1 MAADVTSFVPETPA
15 VCVTSGVDVPDA
27 VTVVR
32 ADGTC
37 VVSVGVVVAK
47 VDDPGC
53 SVVCVLGAALVTVPV
68 AVTGLFAV
76 NTTDDVNGAISVRM
90 PVTVGTFASVIG
102 LLAWIAGVT
111 IPPVETVTD
120 VVVVPDKVDAAVTT
134 AVPVRLLFVAVSSA
148 VAAVLV
154 TTAVTVGTGVADAI
168 ATGVLSGST
177 LLSVADKVAAA
188 VSTAE
193 IASPTLPI
201 AAVAGVPVGCS
212 VIVNAGVGVSI
223 EFALGVGPGV
233 AAVGR
238 AAVTVPVTA
247 LVLLAT
253 VGRLIDDVLEVLA
266 APVNAGVTLMPWA
279 DVIKPVSVTG

>member
-1 MAADVTSFVPETPA
+1 VTSFVPETPV
-15 VCVTSGVDVPDA
+15 VCVTSGVDAPGVVTA
-27 VTVVR
+27 VRTDK
-32 ADGTC
+32 ACT
-37 VVSVGVVVAK
+37 VSVGVVVAK
-47 VDDPGC
+47 VDNPGC
-53 SVVCVLGAALVTVPV
+53 SVVCVLGAALVTVLV

-76 NTTDDVNGAISVRM
+76 NTLDDVNGAISVMMAVAVRIF
-90 PVTVGTFASVIG
+90 TAVIV
-102 LLAWIAGVT
+102 LPAWIAGVT

-120 VVVVPDKVDAAVTT
+120 VIVVPDKVDATVTT

-148 VAAVLV
+148 VVVVLV
-154 TTAVTVGTGVADAI
+154 TTAVTVGTGVTGVI

-201 AAVAGVPVGCS
+201 AAVSGVPVGCS

-223 EFALGVGPGV
+223 EFALGVGPGGT
-233 AAVGR
+233 AVGR
-238 AAVTVPVTA
+238 PAVTVLVTA

-253 VGRLIDDVLEVLA
+253 VGRLTDAVLEVLA